1 MNKTQKDY
9 MIIFVLI
16 AVSAFVYFLF
26 PEHAMQT
33 HDQTKTREDITTNP
47 PPTMQNQE
55 AQLNIKVI
63 AEGAG
68 RAAQNGERI
77 SVAYTGKLSDGTIFD
92 SSIPRGEPFVL
103 TLGKGEVIAGWE
115 IGLLGMKVG
124 EKRQLTI
131 PSELAYGEAGFPG
144 VISGGATLIFD
155 VELLAIE

>member
-1 MNKTQKDY
+1 MNKAFKDY
-9 MIIFVLI
+9 FIILGLLVF
-16 AVSAFVYFLF
+16 SALVYFLF
-26 PEHAMQT
+26 PEHAIQT

-47 PPTMQNQE
+47 PPAMPNQE

-63 AEGAG
+63 AEGTG

-77 SVAYTGKLSDGTIFD
+77 SVAYTGKLTDGTIFD

-144 VISGGATLIFD
+144 VIPGGATLIFD
-155 VELLAIE
+155 VELLAIQ